1 VIDQFFAVL
10 LRSAASGSRTS
21 ALAPLHWLLGLVLAA
36 FIASLTFN
44 APTWARVL
52 FATLST
58 AIVVLDA
65 AAYVYL
71 LLNDRD
77 ALRSERFTIEKMRIE
92 HGLIGDSLIG
102 VANVSQGQPN
112 PALPSPGIASIE
124 P

>member
-1 VIDQFFAVL
+1 
-10 LRSAASGSRTS
+10 
-21 ALAPLHWLLGLVLAA
+21 LHWLLGLVLAA